1 MIWRATVT
9 EPHLA
14 RHFWGT
20 FAAIARAN
28 PAALRLVI
36 FHTAFYLHLGPF
48 AQFVIGDLEQQIAA
62 IESESRMSAPALAAA
77 PAA

>member
-1 MIWRATVT
+1 MLWRTTVT

-20 FAAIARAN
+20 FAAVAWAN
-28 PAALRLVI
+28 PAALKHAI
-36 FHTAFYLHLGPF
+36 FHIAFYFHLGPV

-62 IESESRMSAPALAAA
+62 IESESHTSPPALAAA
-77 PAA
+77 PAG